1 MDFSVENKLKSQ
13 SFIMLVV
20 IKFIRKINL
29 QKKIR
34 SKK

>member
-1 MDFSVENKLKSQ
+1 MDFSVENELKSQ

>member
-13 SFIMLVV
+13 SFIILVV